1 MAIDKERKDELVDE
15 YRDLLQRSSAIFLTR
30 YGGMT
35 VKEMEALRLKIGDA
49 NGQINV
55 TKNTLLSIALEQTDH
70 TPPSALLNGQLA
82 TSFAL
87 GEVPALAKVLVDQ
100 AKANDKLQIIGGML
114 GNRLLTPKEVES
126 LATLPPLDQL
136 RAQILGLISAPAQG
150 IVSAVT
156 NGVRQV
162 VNVLDAYARK
172 DASDAAADT
181 AAMGTDVAEA
191 AAAA

>member
-1 MAIDKERKDELVDE
+1 MAIDKKRKDELVTE
-15 YRDLLQRSSAIFLTR
+15 YRDLLERSSAIFLTR

-55 TKNTLLSIALEQTDH
+55 TKNTLLGIALEQTDH
-70 TPPSALLNGQLA
+70 VPPSELLNGQLA

-87 GEVPALAKVLVDQ
+87 GEASALAKVLVDQ
-100 AKANDKLQIIGGML
+100 AKANDKLKIVGGML
-114 GNRLLTPKEVES
+114 GNRVLTPKEVES
-126 LATLPPLDQL
+126 LATLPSLDQL
-136 RAQILGLISAPAQG
+136 RAQILGLINAPAQG

-162 VNVLDAYARK
+162 VNVLDAYAKK
-172 DASDAAADT
+172 DENAAAPDAAA
-181 AAMGTDVAEA
+181 A
-191 AAAA
+191 

>member
-1 MAIDKERKDELVDE
+1 LAIDKKRKDELVNE

-35 VKEMEALRLKIGDA
+35 VKEMEALRLKISDA

-55 TKNTLLSIALEQTDH
+55 TKNTLLGIALEQTDH
-70 TPPSALLNGQLA
+70 VPPSELLNGQVA

-87 GEVPALAKVLVDQ
+87 GEASALAKVLVDQ
-100 AKANDKLQIIGGML
+100 AKANDKLQIVGGMF
-114 GNRLLTPKEVES
+114 GNRVLTPKEVES
-126 LATLPPLDQL
+126 LATLPSLDQL
-136 RAQILGLISAPAQG
+136 RAQILGLINAPAQG

-162 VNVLDAYARK
+162 VNVLDAYTKK
-172 DASDAAADT
+172 DETAAAPDAAA
-181 AAMGTDVAEA
+181 A
-191 AAAA
+191 

>member
-1 MAIDKERKDELVDE
+1 LAIDKKRKDELVNE

-35 VKEMEALRLKIGDA
+35 VKEMEALRLKISDA

-55 TKNTLLSIALEQTDH
+55 TKNTLLGIALEQTDH
-70 TPPSALLNGQLA
+70 VPPSELLNGQVA

-87 GEVPALAKVLVDQ
+87 GEASALAKVLVDQ
-100 AKANDKLQIIGGML
+100 AKANDKLQIVGGMF
-114 GNRLLTPKEVES
+114 GNRVLTPKEVES
-126 LATLPPLDQL
+126 LATLPSLDQL
-136 RAQILGLISAPAQG
+136 RAQILGLINAPAQG

-162 VNVLDAYARK
+162 VNVLDAYAKK
-172 DASDAAADT
+172 DENAAAPDAAA
-181 AAMGTDVAEA
+181 A
-191 AAAA
+191 

>member
-1 MAIDKERKDELVDE
+1 LAIDKKRKDELVNE

-35 VKEMEALRLKIGDA
+35 VKEMEALRLKISDA

-55 TKNTLLSIALEQTDH
+55 TKNTLLGIALEQTDH
-70 TPPSALLNGQLA
+70 VPPSELLNGQVA

-87 GEVPALAKVLVDQ
+87 GEASALAKVLVDQ
-100 AKANDKLQIIGGML
+100 AKANDKLKIVGGML
-114 GNRLLTPKEVES
+114 GNRVLTPKEVES
-126 LATLPPLDQL
+126 LATLPSLDQL
-136 RAQILGLISAPAQG
+136 RAQILGLINAPAQG

-162 VNVLDAYARK
+162 VNVLDAYTKK
-172 DASDAAADT
+172 DETAAAPDAAA
-181 AAMGTDVAEA
+181 A
-191 AAAA
+191 

>member
-1 MAIDKERKDELVDE
+1 LAIDKKRKDELVSE

-35 VKEMEALRLKIGDA
+35 VKEMEALRLKIGEA

-55 TKNTLLSIALEQTDH
+55 TKNTLLGIALEQVERV
-70 TPPSALLNGQLA
+70 PPHELLNGQVA

-87 GEVPALAKVLVDQ
+87 GEAPTLAKVLVDQ
-100 AKANDKLQIIGGML
+100 AKANDKLTIVGGML
-114 GNRLLTPKEVES
+114 GNRLLTPAEIEA
-126 LATLPPLDQL
+126 LATLPSLDQL

-150 IVSAVT
+150 IASAVA

-162 VNVLDAYARK
+162 VNVLDAYAKK
-172 DASDAAADT
+172 D
-181 AAMGTDVAEA
+181 EA
-191 AAAA
+191 AAAGEPAAA

>member
-1 MAIDKERKDELVDE
+1 LAITKERKDELVDE
-15 YRDLLQRSSAIFLTR
+15 YRELLQQSSAIFLTQ
-30 YGGMT
+30 YGGLS
-35 VKEMEALRLKIGDA
+35 VKELEALRLKIGDV
-49 NGQINV
+49 NGRINV
-55 TKNTLLSIALEQTDH
+55 TKNTLLRIALEQADRV
-70 TPPSALLNGQLA
+70 PPLEMLNGQVA

-100 AKANDKLQIIGGML
+100 AKANDKLKIVGGML
-114 GNRLLTPKEVES
+114 GDRALSPAEVEA

-162 VNVLDAYARK
+162 VNVLDAYAKK
-172 DASDAAADT
+172 DET
-181 AAMGTDVAEA
+181 AVAEPA
-191 AAAA
+191 A

>member
-1 MAIDKERKDELVDE
+1 MAIDKKRKDELVNE

-55 TKNTLLSIALEQTDH
+55 TKNTLLGIALEQTDH
-70 TPPSALLNGQLA
+70 MPPSELLNGQVA

-87 GEVPALAKVLVDQ
+87 GEAPALAKVLVDQ
-100 AKANDKLQIIGGML
+100 AKANDKLQIVGGML
-114 GNRLLTPKEVES
+114 GNRVLTPKEVES
-126 LATLPPLDQL
+126 LATLPSLDQL
-136 RAQILGLISAPAQG
+136 RAQILGLINAPAQG

-162 VNVLDAYARK
+162 VNVLDAYAKK
-172 DASDAAADT
+172 DENAAAPDAAA
-181 AAMGTDVAEA
+181 A
-191 AAAA
+191 